1 MLAFP
6 PGLNGFNVNK
16 EKGHAQD
23 AQENYETLRKTLMW
37 LDGYNPGPQTCQDD
51 IWGAPDLSGSDHST
65 DAPIANSDNLVPSMV
80 GSNEEEGDQLSGPE
94 PEKELDPDSSA
105 GSGSF
110 EHDTEHWLW
119 MLEQMTNGYCPGGL
133 PAGPGTDYW
142 GSPAYDTAA
151 WSQSPFANT
160 EVDIM
165 ELAAASLRATQRSD
179 FRNNGGGSDVM
190 QLAAAAL
197 EAANGK
203 MIDPLEW
210 HNVCTVMMRNLPNQ
224 VTQELLTVQINNAG
238 FLHAYDF
245 IYLPI
250 DPETDANRGYAFINF
265 TTPGLALMFKMHFEG
280 RKLANF
286 NSNKVVSVVPAA
298 LQGFDANYAHCTKK
312 MAEETA
318 KPTTRERT
326 KKSQRGGRHKA
337 ESLIDI
343 AARSQKQTEVQ
354 EGQLQEFAQADS
366 PTGSTPPPPGLSLPT
381 EAPQQAPAA
390 KEVPKQA
397 TVVKEAPKQAA
408 VEEPDTPKKFV
419 AKFCPYCGGNLK
431 AGFKFCRFCGSSV
444 SF

>member
-6 PGLNGFNVNK
+6 PGLNGHNTNM
-16 EKGHAQD
+16 EKGPVEED
-23 AQENYETLRKTLMW
+23 YESLRKTLMW
-37 LDGYNPGPQTCQDD
+37 LDGYPTQSCQDEM
-51 IWGAPDLSGSDHST
+51 WGSDEST
-65 DAPIANSDNLVPSMV
+65 DAPLANSENLI
-80 GSNEEEGDQLSGPE
+80 GSVLDCEDDEGDTLSGPE
-94 PEKELDPDSSA
+94 PEKELDPDSSG
-105 GSGSF
+105 GSGHF
-110 EHDTEHWLW
+110 EHDTEHWQW
-119 MLEQMTNGYCPGGL
+119 MLEQMNSGYCPEL
-133 PAGPGTDYW
+133 ATGTDFW
-142 GSPAYDTAA
+142 GMPAYDPAA

-165 ELAAASLRATQRSD
+165 ELAAASVRASNRNGFSARSELNLD
-179 FRNNGGGSDVM
+179 RGNNIM

-210 HNVCTVMMRNLPNQ
+210 NNVCTIMMRNLPNQ
-224 VTQELLTVQINNAG
+224 VTQDLLTEQINNAG

-280 RKLANF
+280 RKLSNF

-298 LQGFDANYAHCTKK
+298 LQGFDANYAHCSKK
-312 MAEETA
+312 IAEESVKELKA
-318 KPTTRERT
+318 PVVQQRS

-343 AARSQKQTEVQ
+343 AAKTQKQSEVQ
-354 EGQLQEFAQADS
+354 EPQVIS
-366 PTGSTPPPPGLSLPT
+366 PTNSIPDSTSAPPGLSLP
-381 EAPQQAPAA
+381 A
-390 KEVPKQA
+390 
-397 TVVKEAPKQAA
+397 EAPKQVAKEATKEPAA
-408 VEEPDTPKKFV
+408 DEANAPKKFV

-444 SF
+444 SFGSN